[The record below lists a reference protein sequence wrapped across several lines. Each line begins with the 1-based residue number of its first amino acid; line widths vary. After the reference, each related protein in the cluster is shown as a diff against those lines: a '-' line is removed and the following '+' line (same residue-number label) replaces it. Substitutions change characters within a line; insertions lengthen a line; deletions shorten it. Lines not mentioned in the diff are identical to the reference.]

1 MTAVRRT
8 VAARL
13 YFVVRW
19 RIVGLCTAAIAVGCG
34 AFAAGEGAQSLVER
48 MDGLRRDGKYAEA
61 FDAGLQALAL
71 TERLHGSDHPDA
83 AQCHMHLACLLS
95 EMGDLRKAS
104 THADRSR
111 RAVKGY
117 VSTVLCKLDA
127 LEQMR
132 FLKSHDERQLHAM
145 LSIGFA
151 GKEDADVAAL
161 SAGWLANGKAV
172 AQEAAVEVMLLARA
186 GGSPVA
192 LEMVERLKL
201 IRGQLAS
208 IRQTTPA
215 TGQADGYRRRVVT
228 LEAGERDLL
237 HALGAEVAGLRQGHP
252 WVPIET
258 IREQIPASAVV
269 VDIARFEPYDFGGQ
283 PGGDGTPG
291 ERRPARYVAWIIPP
305 AGRGRI
311 MVVDLGEAGP
321 IDEMVGLLRAAI
333 QTDAGPDGAVLRDGE
348 SVAEK
353 SLVIGAVPLA
363 KRTIQP
369 ILAAATQ
376 AIGATP
382 EELVLSPDGGL
393 WLLPWAALPLA
404 DGRYCVED
412 VAISYVS
419 SSRELTRPSAP
430 EQSVAR
436 EDALIL
442 AAPDYDQPLPGRHK
456 QPKHS
461 VRSDTQDGSTIQVRR
476 RFARAEPLPGTLR
489 EAYRIAPAIG
499 RLTGTEPSLV
509 TGSEA
514 SESRL
519 KAARGPS
526 VVVLSTHGFFLA
538 DQSETPSLMAL
549 LLGGGGRT
557 APAESKGDP
566 LENPLTRCGLVL
578 AGCNAVAVEDV
589 FDATADLDDGI
600 LTGLEI
606 VGCDLR
612 GTGMVV
618 LSACQTGLGDVCNGE
633 GVAGLRQ
640 AFRLAGAKTVV
651 ATLWSIP
658 DGDTA
663 DLITTLFTSL
673 ADGMDAARA
682 LRAAQVRAITERRK
696 KYDAAHPHS
705 WAAFTVTGR

>member
-1 MTAVRRT
+1 MRAVRRI

-13 YFVVRW
+13 FSVIRR

-34 AFAAGEGAQSLVER
+34 VFAAGEGAQSLVER

-83 AQCHMHLACLLS
+83 AQCHMHLACLLG

-111 RAVKGY
+111 RVVKGY
-117 VSTVLCKLDA
+117 VSTVLSKLDA
-127 LEQMR
+127 LEQMQ
-132 FLKSHDERQLHAM
+132 FLKSHDEKQLHAM

-151 GKEDADVAAL
+151 GREDSDVAAL

-172 AQEAAVEVMLLARA
+172 AQEAAVEVMLFAREEGNPAALA
-186 GGSPVA
+186 
-192 LEMVERLKL
+192 MVERLKV

-208 IRQTTPA
+208 IRQNVPTSGWA
-215 TGQADGYRRRVVT
+215 SAYRQQVAT
-228 LEAGERDLL
+228 LETEEREIL
-237 HALGAEVAGLRQGHP
+237 HRLAAEVAGLQRDHP
-252 WVPIET
+252 WVLIDT
-258 IREQIPASAVV
+258 IRERIPASAVV
-269 VDIARFEPYDFGGQ
+269 VDIARFEPYDFA
-283 PGGDGTPG
+283 DNARRD
-291 ERRPARYVAWIIPP
+291 EVADARRPARYVAWIIPP

-311 MVVDLGEAGP
+311 TVIDLGEAGP
-321 IDEMVGLLRAAI
+321 IDEMVSGLRSSI
-333 QTDAGPDGAVLRDGE
+333 QNDAEPDGAILRIGE
-348 SVAEK
+348 AAAEK
-353 SLVIGAVPLA
+353 RMLIDAVPLA

-369 ILAAATQ
+369 ILAVAAE
-376 AIGATP
+376 AFGSPP
-382 EELVLSPDGGL
+382 EDLVLSPDGAL

-419 SSRELTRPSAP
+419 STRELVRET
-430 EQSVAR
+430 VAEPR
-436 EDALIL
+436 VTAEESLIL
-442 AAPDYDQPLPGRHK
+442 AAPDYDQPPRD
-456 QPKHS
+456 
-461 VRSDTQDGSTIQVRR
+461 RRTQSAHDSQAGEGAGQKAVARR
-476 RFARAEPLPGTLR
+476 RFSRAEALPGTLR
-489 EAYRIAPAIG
+489 EAYSIAPAVG
-499 RLTGTEPSLV
+499 RLTGTEPVLA

-514 SESRL
+514 CESLL
-519 KAARGPS
+519 KATRGPS
-526 VVVLSTHGFFLA
+526 VLVLSTHGFFLT
-538 DQSETPSLMAL
+538 DQSQAPSIVGL
-549 LLGGGGRT
+549 LLGSSGRN
-557 APAESKGDP
+557 APTGSSQDP

-578 AGCNAVAVEDV
+578 AGCNAVVAEDV
-589 FDATADLDDGI
+589 FDATTALDDGI

-618 LSACQTGLGDVCNGE
+618 LSACQTGLGDVRNGE

-663 DLITTLFTSL
+663 DLITGLFTSL

-682 LRAAQVRAITERRK
+682 LRAAQVRAITEHRK